1 MPHTIHSIRRDPF
14 ARASLMRERIYC
26 SNGETC
32 AECGSVR
39 RTLKARA
46 YLWRY
51 WWSADSAYEEQRMRM
66 SIPACGVRAFCS
78 VQCFETF
85 YS

>member
-14 ARASLMRERIYC
+14 ARASLMREYYRC
-26 SNGETC
+26 NLNETC
-32 AECGSVR
+32 SECGQVR
-39 RTLKARA
+39 RTVKGRR
-46 YLWRY
+46 YLWLYHWEPDRCTITVNNARNY
-51 WWSADSAYEEQRMRM
+51 R
-66 SIPACGVRAFCS
+66 PFRAFCS